1 MDCKKIGKLILELR
15 KDKNMTQKQL
25 ADLMNISDKTISKW
39 ERGLGCPDISL
50 LPDLAQILGV
60 NVDKILEGEINSNE
74 LVGGNMNKIKFYVC
88 PQCNNLVTSTGEI
101 DISCC
106 GKKIEALSATKA
118 DDNHKLNIEPVEDEL
133 YVTSNHDMKK
143 DHYISFV
150 AYVKGDRVLI
160 VKQYPEWNLQ
170 VRFRK
175 QGHGKLYFYCI
186 NHGLY
191 YQII

>member
-74 LVGGNMNKIKFYVC
+74 LAGGNMNKIKFYVC

-106 GKKIEALSATKA
+106 GKKIEALSASKA

-133 YVTSNHDMKK
+133 YITSNHDMKK

>member
-106 GKKIEALSATKA
+106 GKKIEALSASKA

-133 YVTSNHDMKK
+133 YITSNHDMKK

-175 QGHGKLYFYCI
+175 QGHGKLYFYCT

>member
-74 LVGGNMNKIKFYVC
+74 LAGGNMNKIKFYVC

-175 QGHGKLYFYCI
+175 QGHGKLYFYCV